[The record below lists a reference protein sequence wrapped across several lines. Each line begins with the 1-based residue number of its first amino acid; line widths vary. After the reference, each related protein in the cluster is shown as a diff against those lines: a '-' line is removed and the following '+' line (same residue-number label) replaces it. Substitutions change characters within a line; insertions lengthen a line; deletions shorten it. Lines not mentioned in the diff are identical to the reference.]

1 MIGLF
6 HQKVLGPRVHKREP
20 DAAVVNRLLNDD
32 LPPKLD
38 YLERSLL
45 GDYFVGG
52 RASIADITVACDLT
66 VFHYLGCRL
75 DRARHPNL
83 SAHFQRML
91 KRESFRKALVAERPF
106 ADNMGLDSGFLLQEA
121 A

>member
-1 MIGLF
+1 M
-6 HQKVLGPRVHKREP
+6 VHKRDP
-20 DAAVVNRLLNDD
+20 DPAVVNRLLNDE

-38 YLERSLL
+38 YLERSLQ

-52 RASIADITVACDLT
+52 RMSIADITFACDLA
-66 VFHYLGCRL
+66 VYHYLGCRL

-91 KRESFRKALVAERPF
+91 NRDSFRRALTAEQPF
-106 ADNMGLDSGFLLQEA
+106 AEKMGLDRVQNW
-121 A
+121 